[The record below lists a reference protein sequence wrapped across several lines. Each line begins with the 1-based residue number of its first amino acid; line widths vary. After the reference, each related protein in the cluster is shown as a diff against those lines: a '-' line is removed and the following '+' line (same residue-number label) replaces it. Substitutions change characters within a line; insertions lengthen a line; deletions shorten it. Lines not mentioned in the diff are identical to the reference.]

1 MHKTKTVRNGFVH
14 ANLAQLCSCLH
25 FFLAEWSGQDHYP
38 ANLSS
43 QDHFKDS
50 RIMFCGSGSTN
61 LCFFY
66 YYFFCHSGQLGVRG
80 MILWKIGG
88 PANRSFVKS
97 YPVQCRPHVFEKFL
111 PRSFLK
117 ASNDSCLN
125 GSIAA
130 NISITCNSVDLCST
144 CHQESCVKK
153 MMSNLA
159 CNLWHQQCHVFDKK
173 NAKL

>member
-1 MHKTKTVRNGFVH
+1 MVLCTLIWHSFALVFTSSWKNGLARTITQQICPARTISRTLGSCSAVLVRPICV
-14 ANLAQLCSCLH
+14 
-25 FFLAEWSGQDHYP
+25 FFL
-38 ANLSS
+38 
-43 QDHFKDS
+43 
-50 RIMFCGSGSTN
+50 IV
-61 LCFFY
+61 
-66 YYFFCHSGQLGVRG
+66 FFCHSGQLGVRG